1 MHSLL
6 NEIYTEL
13 YVVKDWARR
22 VNKDHEV
29 IQIEA
34 GFLRNAT
41 TDIQVKFSEIFNDS
55 KSKKVLTLGMAG
67 IGKTVSAQ
75 KFALDWAEGKS
86 NANIDFVFIILFRE
100 LNILKDEEYSLHK
113 LLLYLY
119 PELRNLKETGLFGG
133 KCKCV
138 FIFDGLD
145 EMRKPL
151 DFNKKKMSAVTEKAR
166 VDVLVTNLVTGA
178 LLPSALV
185 WITSR
190 HAAAEQ
196 IPSKYIHLV
205 TEVQGFITD
214 QQKEDYFRRRIHDEG
229 QARRVI
235 SQIKQ
240 SKTLYI
246 MCYIPVFCW
255 ITYVVLLQIIKQR
268 SVAKVPKSLTQMYAH
283 FLAIQMD
290 TMDKRSNK
298 THQKDTTKLLESHQN
313 MIMKL
318 AKLAFEQLMKG
329 NVMFY
334 EEDLRES
341 GINVS
346 DDLLYSGMF
355 TQIFRE
361 ECVLYQR
368 KIYCFVHLTFQEFLA
383 AVYVFHCYLSKNTE
397 NLQIFKPLN
406 RDHAENYPL
415 DDLLEGAVNITLDSQ
430 NGHLDLFLR
439 FLLGISLQSNQR
451 LLQGLL
457 TPTQSSSNK
466 TIVYIKKLLK
476 GNECRISSERYIN
489 LFLCLSEVNDQSVS
503 RELQEY
509 LKSEKKGKKERKL
522 SLGQCSALAY
532 MLLMSEE
539 VLDELD
545 LKIYSTSEEGYKR
558 LIPAL
563 TVCRKALL
571 AGCNLTKGSCD
582 TLCTLLQSVNCPL
595 KELDLSNND
604 LQDLGVELLS
614 AGLKSSRCKV
624 EILRLSGCMVTS
636 EGCLS
641 LASALKSNPSH
652 LRELDLTYN
661 HPGQS
666 GVKLLSDLL
675 RNPQYRLE
683 KLRMEHGGSI
693 RMKPGLKKY
702 ACDLT
707 LDPNTA
713 NRHLSLSEGN
723 KRVEFEV
730 QLPYPDHPDR
740 FDVCHQVLSVE
751 GLTVRCYWE
760 AECSGGATVAVSYG
774 GIRRKGLRDDCR
786 FGTNNQSWS
795 LDCSLHIYTVC
806 HDSQVSV
813 VPTPPSISGR
823 VGVYLDCEAG
833 TLSFYRISPN
843 TDKRTHLHTFYSTFT
858 EPLYAGFGVCSDSSL
873 CIRKVE

>member
-13 YVVKDWARR
+13 YIVKDWAGR

-29 IQIEA
+29 IEIEA
-34 GFLRNAT
+34 GSLRHAT
-41 TDIQVKFSEIFNDS
+41 AGIHIQFSEIFSDS

-86 NANIDFVFIILFRE
+86 SANLDFVFIVPFRE
-100 LNILKDEEYSLHK
+100 LNILKDDEYCLHE

-119 PELRNLKETGLFGG
+119 PELRNLKETGLFDG

-145 EMRKPL
+145 EMRKAL
-151 DFNKKKMSAVTEKAR
+151 DFNTKKTSAATEKAR
-166 VDVLVTNLVTGA
+166 ADVLVTNLITGA
-178 LLPSALV
+178 LLPTALV

-190 HAAAEQ
+190 HEAAEQ

-205 TEVQGFITD
+205 TEVQGFVTD
-214 QQKEDYFRRRIHDEG
+214 QQKEEYFRKRIPDEG
-229 QARRVI
+229 QASRVI

-255 ITYVVLLQIIKQR
+255 ITYVVLGQITKQR
-268 SVAKVPKSLTQMYAH
+268 SVAKVPKSLTQMYAR
-283 FLAIQMD
+283 FLVIQMD
-290 TMDKRSNK
+290 AMDKRSNK
-298 THQKDTTKLLESHQN
+298 SHQKDTKKLLESHQN

-341 GINVS
+341 GVDAS
-346 DDLLYSGMF
+346 DDLLCSGIF
-355 TQIFRE
+355 TQIFKE

-383 AVYVFHCYLSKNTE
+383 AVYVFHCYLSRRAE
-397 NLQIFKPLN
+397 DLPFFKPLN
-406 RDHAENYPL
+406 GGHAENNPL
-415 DDLLEGAVNITLDSQ
+415 DDLLEGAVNVALASQ

-439 FLLGISLQSNQR
+439 FLLGVSLQSNQR

-457 TPTQSSSNK
+457 APTESSSYK
-466 TIVYIKKLLK
+466 TIVYIKKVLK
-476 GNECRISSERYIN
+476 GNECRISSKRYIN
-489 LFLCLSEVNDQSVS
+489 LFLCLSEMNDQSVF
-503 RELQEY
+503 RELQDY

-532 MLLMSEE
+532 MLLMSEQ

-563 TVCRKALL
+563 TACRKVLL
-571 AGCNLTKGSCD
+571 AGCNLTKDSCD
-582 TLCTLLQSVNCPL
+582 ALCNLLQSVNCPL

-614 AGLKSSRCKV
+614 AGLTSSHCKI
-624 EILRLSGCMVTS
+624 EILRLSGCMVTES
-636 EGCLS
+636 TLQTGETTDGTW
-641 LASALKSNPSH
+641 
-652 LRELDLTYN
+652 REDQDETRT
-661 HPGQS
+661 
-666 GVKLLSDLL
+666 KKI
-675 RNPQYRLE
+675 RL
-683 KLRMEHGGSI
+683 
-693 RMKPGLKKY
+693 
-702 ACDLT
+702 
-707 LDPNTA
+707 
-713 NRHLSLSEGN
+713 
-723 KRVEFEV
+723 
-730 QLPYPDHPDR
+730 
-740 FDVCHQVLSVE
+740 
-751 GLTVRCYWE
+751 
-760 AECSGGATVAVSYG
+760 
-774 GIRRKGLRDDCR
+774 
-786 FGTNNQSWS
+786 
-795 LDCSLHIYTVC
+795 
-806 HDSQVSV
+806 
-813 VPTPPSISGR
+813 
-823 VGVYLDCEAG
+823 
-833 TLSFYRISPN
+833 
-843 TDKRTHLHTFYSTFT
+843 
-858 EPLYAGFGVCSDSSL
+858 
-873 CIRKVE
+873 